1 MKISIISVV
10 LNNKDLIED
19 CINSVLSQTYDNI
32 EYIIIDG
39 GSTDGTIDVIKK
51 YDNKIARWV
60 SEPDKGIYDAM
71 NKGIRMATGDVVG
84 ILNAD
89 DTYYSTDVL
98 NDIATCMSDIKIDA
112 CYSDLVYVD
121 PKNVNRIIR
130 YWKSCSFVPGLF
142 KQAWVPPHPTFFVRK
157 RKYDQYG
164 VFDLQY
170 RLAADFE
177 LMARFLEKYG
187 IQVAYIPKIFVKMRV
202 GGATNKSLV
211 NIIKQNYE
219 ILQACKKNNIKI
231 SLPIFMMHKFISRF
245 NQFQFK
251 LDV

>member
-10 LNNKDLIED
+10 LNNKDFIED
-19 CINSVLSQTYDNI
+19 CIKSVLCQTYNNI

-39 GSTDGTIDVIKK
+39 GSTDGTVDIIRKYEKK
-51 YDNKIARWV
+51 ISRWV
-60 SEPDKGIYDAM
+60 SEPDRGIYDAM

-84 ILNAD
+84 LLNAD
-89 DTYYSTDVL
+89 DIYYNTDVL
-98 NDIATCMSDIKIDA
+98 KDIAACMSDIKIDA

-130 YWKSCSFVPGLF
+130 YWKSCSFILGNF
-142 KQAWVPPHPTFFVRK
+142 RQAWVPPHPTFFVRK
-157 RKYDQYG
+157 RVYDQYG
-164 VFDLQY
+164 VFDLRY

-177 LMARFLEKYG
+177 LMARFLENHG
-187 IQVAYIPKIFVKMRV
+187 IQAVYVPKIFVKMRV
-202 GGATNKSLV
+202 GGATNKSIV
-211 NIIKQNYE
+211 NIIKQNCE

-231 SLPIFMMHKFISRF
+231 SFPIFLMHKFVSRI

-251 LDV
+251 HDV

>member
-10 LNNKDLIED
+10 LNNKDFIED

-71 NKGIRMATGDVVG
+71 NKGIGMTSGDVVG

-89 DTYYSTDVL
+89 DTYHSTDIL
-98 NDIATCMSDIKIDA
+98 KDIVACMSDIKIDA

-121 PKNVNRIIR
+121 QKDVNRVVR
-130 YWKSCSFVPGLF
+130 YWKSCTFVPGLF

-157 RKYDQYG
+157 RMYDQYG
-164 VFDLQY
+164 VFDLRY

-177 LMARFLEKYG
+177 LMARFLENYR
-187 IQVAYIPKIFVKMRV
+187 IQVSYIPKIFVKMRV
-202 GGATNKSLV
+202 GGATNKSIV

-219 ILQACKKNNIKI
+219 ILQACNKNNIKI
-231 SLPIFMMHKFISRF
+231 SFPIFLMHKFISRI

-251 LDV
+251 HDV